1 MDKFKIGDRI
11 VVSATHV
18 AEEFRGSTGTVVEIN
33 DEDGDVSLIGFTLD
47 DDTERGFVWRL
58 LSCHLDHYYPFNEN
72 PSIGKF
78 INEF

>member
-18 AEEFRGSTGTVVEIN
+18 AEEFRGAPGTVVEIN
-33 DEDGDVSLIGFTLD
+33 EELIGFTLD
-47 DDTERGFVWRL
+47 DDTERGVVWRL
-58 LSCHLDHYYPFNEN
+58 LPCHLDHYCPFNDN
-72 PSIGKF
+72 QSICEF

>member
-11 VVSATHV
+11 VVSATS
-18 AEEFRGSTGTVVEIN
+18 AFSKEFHGLPGTVVEIN
-33 DEDGDVSLIGFTLD
+33 NELIGFTLD
-47 DDTERGFVWRL
+47 DDIERGFVWLALPR
-58 LSCHLDHYYPFNEN
+58 HLEHYHPINEN

>member
-18 AEEFRGSTGTVVEIN
+18 AEEFRGAPGTVVEIN
-33 DEDGDVSLIGFTLD
+33 EELIGLTLD
-47 DDTERGFVWRL
+47 DDIERGFVWRL
-58 LSCHLDHYYPFNEN
+58 LPCYLDHYYPFNEN